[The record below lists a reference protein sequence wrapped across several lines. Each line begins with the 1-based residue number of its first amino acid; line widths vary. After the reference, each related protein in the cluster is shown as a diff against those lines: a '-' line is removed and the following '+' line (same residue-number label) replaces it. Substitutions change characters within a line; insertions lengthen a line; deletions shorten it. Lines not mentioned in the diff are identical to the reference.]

1 MIDLLVAGGGPIGLA
16 TAIEARMAGL
26 DVVIVE
32 PRESSIDKACGEG
45 LMPQAVNL
53 LNAMGVKPS
62 GIDFFGIRYLDGS
75 RSIDA
80 RFTKGRGIGVRRTEL
95 FDAMYQ
101 RAFELGVRW
110 HKDKVIAVAQSKDSI
125 ESVGLRSRYL
135 IAADG
140 LHSNVR
146 SALGLKMTSTRSRR
160 YGLRQ
165 HFYVAPWSD
174 LVNVHWLPNAELYVT
189 PVSAD
194 VVGIAVLGKRPL
206 DLHAA
211 ISALPEVAARLSGTR
226 VASELKGAG
235 PLRQNTSARTQGRA
249 LLVGD
254 ASGYVDALTGEG
266 LRIGLAEAQAA
277 VKAIMNNDTQSYEKE
292 WFKITRSY
300 RVLTGTLAWAA
311 AHPPIR
317 KLIVPSACALPWA
330 FQKIVDSL
338 AY

>member
-1 MIDLLVAGGGPIGLA
+1 MIDLLIAGGGPIGLA

-26 DVVIVE
+26 EVVIVE

-45 LMPQAVNL
+45 LMPEAVNL
-53 LNAMGVKPS
+53 LSEMGVKPS
-62 GIDFFGIRYLDGS
+62 GIDFFGIRYLAGS

-80 RFTKGRGIGVRRTEL
+80 RFTKGCGIGVRRTEL
-95 FDAMYQ
+95 FNTMYQ

-110 HKDKVIAVAQSKDSI
+110 HKDKVIDVAQSKDSI
-125 ESVGLRSRYL
+125 ESVGLKSRYL

-146 SALGLKMTSTRSRR
+146 SALGLQMTSTKSRR
-160 YGLRQ
+160 YGIRQ

-174 LVNVHWLPNAELYVT
+174 LVDVHWLPNAELYVT
-189 PVSAD
+189 PVSED
-194 VVGIAVLGKRPL
+194 VVGIAVLGERPL

-211 ISALPEVAARLSGTR
+211 ISALPEVAARLSGTQF
-226 VASELKGAG
+226 ASELKGAG
-235 PLRQNTSARTQGRA
+235 PLRQNTSARTKGRV

-277 VKAIMNNDTQSYEKE
+277 VKAIMNNDPQSYEKE

-300 RVLTGTLAWAA
+300 RVLTGTLVWAA